1 MPERDCYWQN
11 RGRRKPMCELFGI
24 SSSIKME
31 LNKPLK
37 EFFTHSVNHPH
48 GWGLAIF
55 YENSVSLEKEPIQ
68 ASKSFYLK
76 ERLKHS
82 LSAKAA
88 IAHIRLATV
97 GTMEYENSHPFV
109 KRDNHD
115 RSWTLA
121 HNGTIFDCPK
131 LNPYIRFQE
140 GKTDSERILCYIVA
154 RVNRIQAEYGRA
166 LNAAERFRLLDGI
179 ICEIAPHN
187 KLNLLIYDGDCMYV
201 HTNYAD
207 TLYVCQLAE
216 TALFSTIP
224 LSFGKWSPVPF
235 TTLCAYREGKKVY
248 TGTTHGHEY
257 KDNAKDM
264 KYLFTDFSE
273 L

>member
-1 MPERDCYWQN
+1 
-11 RGRRKPMCELFGI
+11 MCELFGI
-24 SSSIKME
+24 CSSTKIE
-31 LNKPLK
+31 LNQPLK
-37 EFFTHSVNHPH
+37 EFFSHSSNHPH

-55 YENSVSLEKEPIQ
+55 YENSVSLEKEPIE

-82 LSAKAA
+82 LYAKAA
-88 IAHIRLATV
+88 MAHIRLATM
-97 GTMEYENSHPFV
+97 GTMEYENCHPFV

-115 RSWTLA
+115 RGWTLA

-131 LNPYIRFQE
+131 LNPYIRQQE

-154 RVNRIQAEYGRA
+154 KVNRQQAALGRA

-187 KLNLLIYDGDCMYV
+187 KLNLLIYDGECMYIHV
-201 HTNYAD
+201 NYAD
-207 TLYVCQLAE
+207 SLYICQQAE
-216 TALFSTIP
+216 TALFSTVP
-224 LSFGKWSPVPF
+224 LSRGLWKPAPF
-235 TTLCAYREGKKVY
+235 TTLCAYRDGIRVY
-248 TGTTHGHEY
+248 TGTDHGQEY
-257 KDNAKDM
+257 KDNERDM
-264 KYLFTDFSE
+264 KYLFANFSE